1 MVYTTEREDN
11 IDMGSEF
18 WVRDDVGRTVQLE
31 GEELKRYLMKRFNR
45 TEAEAIQIMEEQ
57 RKDNMAQH
65 YHVLTGLHGYMP
77 DNNEMYNNLA
87 DAKAGLLEFV
97 ERAKDDDVIYTDE
110 QRDAISIADD
120 GMSAEFPLEDIA
132 HPVFGVEYAEIA
144 DCHEPDCGEELD

>member
-1 MVYTTEREDN
+1 
-11 IDMGSEF
+11 MGSEF
-18 WVRDDVGRTVQLE
+18 WVRDDVGRTVQRE

-57 RKDNMAQH
+57 KKIEREDNMNH

-77 DNNEMYNNLA
+77 DGNQVYDNLA
-87 DAKAGLLEFV
+87 DAKSGLLEFV
-97 ERAKDDDVIYTDE
+97 ERAKDDDVTDE
-110 QRDAISIADD
+110 QRDAINMADD

-144 DCHEPDCGEELD
+144 DCHEPDCREEL